1 MRISSRGQV
10 TIPARIREQA
20 GLLPNAEVEFAYDGQ
35 GEVCLFRSRRG
46 AKKKSRGEALIEH
59 MRGKGD
65 IRMTTEQ
72 IMAPTR
78 GA

>member
-35 GEVCLFRSRRG
+35 GEVCLFRSRRR
-46 AKKKSRGEALIEH
+46 AKKNPAVKRSSSTCG
-59 MRGKGD
+59 G
-65 IRMTTEQ
+65 
-72 IMAPTR
+72 MATS
-78 GA
+78 G